1 MKIGLF
7 FGTFNPIHVGHLII
21 GNYMVEITDI
31 DQVWFVVS
39 PQNPLKQNKHI
50 LHESERLNLV
60 SLAIEGNPKLMAS
73 DIEFDMPRPSFTI
86 DTLDTLSAQHPDNEF
101 VLIMGSDNLSLLP
114 EWKEYKKLLEQY
126 QLYVYKRQG
135 YKNDTL
141 SKHANV
147 KTFDVLLLQI
157 SSSYIRKALKEGR
170 SVKFFLPDQV
180 YEHIR
185 KTGMYTG

>member
-21 GNYMVEITDI
+21 GTYMVEITDI

-39 PQNPLKQNKHI
+39 PQNPLKRNKQI

-60 SLAIEGNPKLMAS
+60 NLAIDGNQKLMVS

-86 DTLDTLSAQHPDNEF
+86 DTLDNLSIQHPDNEF

-114 EWKEYKKLLEQY
+114 EWKDYKKLLDKY

-135 YKNDTL
+135 YKNDKL
-141 SKHANV
+141 SEHKNV
-147 KTFDVLLLQI
+147 KSFDVLLLQI

-170 SVKFFLPDQV
+170 SVKFFLPDKV
-180 YEHIR
+180 YEFIR
-185 KTGMYTG
+185 KTGMYKG